1 MPTIMTHSVVAL
13 SAGCLFDRTG
23 AAKRFWVLAIIA
35 AVLPDA
41 DVIGYQYFYI
51 PYGHLLGHRGFF
63 HSPFF
68 AALFS
73 LAVVCVFFRQERAMS
88 RRWWAY
94 LLFFFALGASHGLLD
109 AMTNGGRGIAL
120 LSPFSNQRYFLP
132 WTPIEVS
139 PIGIRA
145 FISQRGL
152 TVIKSEILWIWI
164 PVVSVAVLGWGVR
177 KLSSGR
183 RTENLTISGGP
194 DRQRRIW
201 KN

>member
-13 SAGCLFDRTG
+13 SAGYAFDRAG
-23 AAKRFWVLAIIA
+23 VPKRFWVLAIIA

-73 LAVVCVFFRQERAMS
+73 LAAVSVCFRQERLLS

-94 LLFFFALGASHGLLD
+94 VFFFFVVGASHGLLD

-120 LSPFSNQRYFLP
+120 LSPFSNQRFFLP

-139 PIGIRA
+139 PLGIRG

-152 TVIKSEILWIWI
+152 TVMKSEVLWIWI
-164 PVVSVAVLGWGVR
+164 PVVSIAILIWGLR
-177 KLSSGR
+177 RLNSGR
-183 RTENLTISGGP
+183 R
-194 DRQRRIW
+194 
-201 KN
+201 